1 MATSL
6 IDVMRRALPSVLLG
20 GVLMTGSLGAWAE
33 TDAEV
38 LAEGKKIAFDRKKG
52 NCLACHLVDD
62 GVSPGNLGPPLVAM
76 KARFPQREVLRAQI
90 WDAQEKNP
98 ETIMPPF
105 GRHGMLS
112 EAELDKVV
120 DYVWSL

>member
-6 IDVMRRALPSVLLG
+6 IDLTRRALPSVLLG
-20 GVLMTGSLGAWAE
+20 GVLMAGSPGVWAE
-33 TDAEV
+33 TDAEM

-52 NCLACHLVDD
+52 NCRACHLVDD

-76 KARFPQREVLRAQI
+76 KARFPQRDLLRAQI
-90 WDAQEKNP
+90 SDAQVKNP

-112 EAELDKVV
+112 EAELEKVV

>member
-1 MATSL
+1 M
-6 IDVMRRALPSVLLG
+6 
-20 GVLMTGSLGAWAE
+20 
-33 TDAEV
+33 
-38 LAEGKKIAFDRKKG
+38 
-52 NCLACHLVDD
+52 DD

-76 KARFPQREVLRAQI
+76 KARFPEREVLRAQI

-112 EAELDKVV
+112 EAELNKVV

>member
-6 IDVMRRALPSVLLG
+6 IELTRRALSGVLLG
-20 GVLMTGSLGAWAE
+20 SVLMAGAPLAWAE
-33 TDAEV
+33 TDPAV
-38 LAEGKKIAFDRKKG
+38 LAEGKKVAFDRKKG
-52 NCLACHLVDD
+52 NCLACHMVDD

-76 KARFPQREVLRAQI
+76 KARFPERQMLHAQI

-112 EAELDKVV
+112 EAELEKVV